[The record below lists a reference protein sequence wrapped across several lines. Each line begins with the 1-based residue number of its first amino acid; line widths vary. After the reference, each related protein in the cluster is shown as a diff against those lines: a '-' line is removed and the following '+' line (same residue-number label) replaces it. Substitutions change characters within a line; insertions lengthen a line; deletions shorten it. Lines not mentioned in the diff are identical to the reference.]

1 MSDFKKIF
9 FFFFFLSNLVFAS
22 DLYISEIMYSPEG
35 SDEGRE
41 WVEVVNLSSTSI
53 KIFGGKKGWRF
64 NDGSNHL
71 FEETEVILNPNE
83 VLIIAQNKQK
93 FLSEHPSFRGKI
105 IEVKNMSL
113 RNEKG
118 IISIFDENKNLRAF
132 REYSS
137 TCGGNGNSYSIIFI
151 NNICY
156 ENNQK
161 GGNPGVYP
169 DERKLEIKEKIEE
182 DVKEKN
188 ASQNNEEKISLKSSS
203 SEISTSS
210 LLSTSTMSEED
221 FSCLVINEFL
231 PNPEGRDE
239 NREFI
244 ELYNECDQ
252 KLNLDGLTIK
262 VGRFKLKLSG
272 EIKEKEFKV
281 LRNSDYRFYIRN
293 SGEEI
298 SLLKDKETLYKISYS
313 GKAPEGLSF
322 SRNEEEWFWTLPTPG
337 RENEKESYQEN
348 NLKVEESKEEV
359 KVNKSS
365 KEEIETNDFD
375 KSILNEGKAEI
386 YSSDS
391 KIIQIFL
398 PLVFITLIALVF
410 SILFK
415 I

>member
-1 MSDFKKIF
+1 MLDFKKIF

-22 DLYISEIMYSPEG
+22 DLYISEIMYNPEG

-41 WVEVVNLSSTSI
+41 WVEVVNLSSVSI

-93 FLSEHPSFRGKI
+93 FLSEYPSFRGKI

-118 IISIFDENKNLRAF
+118 IISIFDENKNLRAY
-132 REYSS
+132 REYSN

-156 ENNQK
+156 ENSQK

-188 ASQNNEEKISLKSSS
+188 ASQNNEEKISLKSLSA
-203 SEISTSS
+203 EISTSS

-231 PNPEGRDE
+231 PNPDGRDE

-244 ELYNECDQ
+244 ELYNECDK
-252 KLNLDGLTIK
+252 KLNLDGLTLK

-348 NLKVEESKEEV
+348 NLKVEELKEER
-359 KVNKSS
+359 KINRIS
-365 KEEIETNDFD
+365 KEEIKTDDFD
-375 KSILNEGKAEI
+375 ELLSNEGKAKI
-386 YSSDS
+386 YSSEP

-398 PLVFITLIALVF
+398 PLAFITLIALVF
-410 SILFK
+410 TILFK

>member
-1 MSDFKKIF
+1 MKES
-9 FFFFFLSNLVFAS
+9 
-22 DLYISEIMYSPEG
+22 
-35 SDEGRE
+35 
-41 WVEVVNLSSTSI
+41 
-53 KIFGGKKGWRF
+53 
-64 NDGSNHL
+64 
-71 FEETEVILNPNE
+71 
-83 VLIIAQNKQK
+83 
-93 FLSEHPSFRGKI
+93 
-105 IEVKNMSL
+105 
-113 RNEKG
+113 
-118 IISIFDENKNLRAF
+118 
-132 REYSS
+132 
-137 TCGGNGNSYSIIFI
+137 
-151 NNICY
+151 
-156 ENNQK
+156 
-161 GGNPGVYP
+161 
-169 DERKLEIKEKIEE
+169 LEIKEKIEE

-231 PNPEGRDE
+231 PNPDGRDE

-244 ELYNECDQ
+244 ELYNECDK
-252 KLNLDGLTIK
+252 KLNLDGLTLK

-272 EIKEKEFKV
+272 EIKEREFKV

-348 NLKVEESKEEV
+348 NLKVEESKEV

-386 YSSDS
+386 YSSEP

-410 SILFK
+410 TILFK